1 MIRSRLGELS
11 SRRIPAVLLGGL
23 TMAMALSALGAPS
36 AQGRSTIQEILK
48 NGVEG
53 FADSRGVPIH
63 YVSMGEGPLVIMI
76 HGFPDFWFTW
86 RDQMPAL
93 SRRFKVV
100 AISQRGYY
108 KSGQPRGVEHYTM
121 DKLTGDVD
129 AVRAHFKADK
139 AIVVGHD
146 WGGWVAWSYAMAY
159 PEKLDRLI
167 VVNLPHPKGIDR
179 ELTTNPQ
186 QAQNSQYARNM
197 QEPDSAA
204 KVDVDAMATRLA
216 ARYTEPELKRLT
228 IEAFKRSSIEAMH
241 AYYKNNYP
249 RPPYK
254 DDRQYPP
261 VKSPV
266 LLFHGLNDTALLP
279 GMLNDTWKWVE
290 KDLTLVTLPG
300 VGHWAQTDAADLV
313 TRTMLNWLNR

>member
-1 MIRSRLGELS
+1 MTMKTCLAL
-11 SRRIPAVLLGGL
+11 AVLIG
-23 TMAMALSALGAPS
+23 LSAPAAAQS
-36 AQGRSTIQEILK
+36 ASPMQDILK
-48 NGVEG
+48 KSTEG

-63 YVSMGEGPLVIMI
+63 YVTMGQGPLVIMI

-86 RDQMPAL
+86 RDQMPILA
-93 SRRFKVV
+93 RQYKVV
-100 AISQRGYY
+100 AISQRGYN
-108 KSGQPRGVEHYTM
+108 KSGQPKGVEHYTM
-121 DKLTGDVD
+121 EKLTADVD
-129 AVRAHFKADK
+129 AVRQHFKADK
-139 AIVVGHD
+139 AILIGHD
-146 WGGWVAWSYAMAY
+146 WGGYVAWSYAMAY
-159 PEKLDRLI
+159 PDRTDRLI

-179 ELTTNPQ
+179 ELATNPQ
-186 QAQNSQYARNM
+186 QVQNSQYARNM

-204 KVDVDAMATRLA
+204 KVDVEMMATRMA
-216 ARYTEPELKRLT
+216 ARYTDPQLKQLFVD
-228 IEAFKRSSIEAMH
+228 AFKRSSVEAMH

-290 KDLTLVTLPG
+290 KDLTLVTIPG

-313 TRTMLNWLNR
+313 TRNMVNWLSSPR